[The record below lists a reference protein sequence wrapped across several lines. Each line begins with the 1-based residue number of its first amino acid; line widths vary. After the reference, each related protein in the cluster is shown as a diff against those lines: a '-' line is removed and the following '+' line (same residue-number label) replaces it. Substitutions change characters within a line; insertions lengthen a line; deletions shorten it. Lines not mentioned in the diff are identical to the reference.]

1 MQTRL
6 YRSSTSKVIAG
17 VCGGI
22 GEYFEVDPVFVRI
35 LTVLLVFAT
44 GFALVAYIVAWIIMP
59 KREIPLEHLDSAQPV
74 NVQYSSWHKYLPGTI
89 LIGIG
94 IILLVRENWYWF
106 DWEEFWPLML
116 ILGGLFLIFR
126 GKKKL
131 SEADAAEAAAHVNSH
146 TPKPENGGSLS

>member
-1 MQTRL
+1 MQKKL

-22 GEYFEVDPVFVRI
+22 GEYFDVDPVFVRI
-35 LTVLLVFAT
+35 LAVLLVFAT
-44 GFALVAYIVAWIIMP
+44 GFAFLAYIVAWIIMP
-59 KREIPLEHLDSAQPV
+59 RRETPLEHYDSAQPGDI
-74 NVQYSSWHKYLPGTI
+74 QYSSWHKYLPGTI

-94 IILLVRENWYWF
+94 VILLVRENWYWF

-131 SEADAAEAAAHVNSH
+131 TEADAAEAEAHAKGH
-146 TPKPENGGSLS
+146 APKPENGGSLS